1 MPSNLADDVGQ
12 NSIIN
17 NKDNL
22 TDRTIPSL

>member
-1 MPSNLADDVGQ
+1 MASNLADDVGQ
-12 NSIIN
+12 NSMIN